1 MNFVELMRK
10 LVERSDLIEPEK
22 RDARKLLQE
31 LDRMNAFGTLLT
43 MTNSAHKF
51 TPIRIRETDTRG
63 NPYGPWF
70 TVCKYCGKGKH

>member
-1 MNFVELMRK
+1 MTFVELMRT
-10 LVERSDLIEPEK
+10 LVERSNLIEPEK

-43 MTNSAHKF
+43 ATNCAHKF
-51 TPIRIRETDTRG
+51 TPIRIRKTDARG

-70 TVCKYCGKGKH
+70 TVCKYCGKEKH